1 MNSIIKPQDHRY
13 TSHRISENHQIFPP
27 QSQQKEKKKKT
38 KESQVITIIIK
49 KKPLTKRLLLHN
61 QFGFTS
67 FETRLPTDHITYPA
81 ALTEVVGIYERD
93 PE

>member
-38 KESQVITIIIK
+38 KESQVITIIITK
-49 KKPLTKRLLLHN
+49 KTAN
-61 QFGFTS
+61 
-67 FETRLPTDHITYPA
+67 
-81 ALTEVVGIYERD
+81 
-93 PE
+93 